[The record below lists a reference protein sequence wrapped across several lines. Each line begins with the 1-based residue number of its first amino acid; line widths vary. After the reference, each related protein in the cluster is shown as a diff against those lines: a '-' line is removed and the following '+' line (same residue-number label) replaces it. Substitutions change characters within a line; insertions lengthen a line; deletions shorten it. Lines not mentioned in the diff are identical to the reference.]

1 MSSNAKYKILN
12 YLSSVLM
19 LMVYSCG
26 QLEVASIEVVNLFD
40 PSDDQYSLPDTEIV
54 DGPISDMILD
64 SSSTY
69 FTWRHSDPAY
79 HYDPTHEVDYA
90 ERINYRYRLNSSWS
104 PWFNGN
110 ALMERQLEFWSF
122 DTLTG
127 LHVLELSYLEDIN
140 YQLAVS

>member
-1 MSSNAKYKILN
+1 MSSNDKFKILN
-12 YLSSVLM
+12 YLLSVLM

-54 DGPISDMILD
+54 DGPISGMTLD

-69 FTWRHSDPAY
+69 FTWQHSDPAY

-90 ERINYRYRLNSSWS
+90 ERINYRYRLNSS
-104 PWFNGN
+104 
-110 ALMERQLEFWSF
+110 
-122 DTLTG
+122 
-127 LHVLELSYLEDIN
+127 
-140 YQLAVS
+140 